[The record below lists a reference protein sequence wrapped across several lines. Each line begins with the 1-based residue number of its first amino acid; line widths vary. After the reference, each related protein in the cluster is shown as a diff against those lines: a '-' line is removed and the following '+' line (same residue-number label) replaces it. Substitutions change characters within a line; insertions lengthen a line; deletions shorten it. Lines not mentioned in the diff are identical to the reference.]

1 MSDGIREELQA
12 LLFDSAPPADVDGEA
27 LFARTFASEEGA
39 GADLL
44 PPDGLF
50 DLPADDPAFD
60 DAAFDDPAFDPAP
73 DGAGPGDG
81 VFGDEALSTEGVT
94 AADGGTDT
102 ADSAGDDAGDS
113 AGDDVWGDPAADAD
127 PAGELPEVPFEPG
140 AGW

>member
-27 LFARTFASEEGA
+27 LFARTFASDEGA

-50 DLPADDPAFD
+50 DLPADDPA
-60 DAAFDDPAFDPAP
+60 DAGL
-73 DGAGPGDG
+73 DGAGLDGAGFDGPGLDG
-81 VFGDEALSTEGVT
+81 AVSGDDALLAGGVT
-94 AADGGTDT
+94 AGDEGADPDP
-102 ADSAGDDAGDS
+102 AGDGPGEDP
-113 AGDDVWGDPAADAD
+113 WGDPAADD
-127 PAGELPEVPFEPG
+127 PAGDAPGLLFEPG

>member
-50 DLPADDPAFD
+50 DLPADDAAFDDAAFD
-60 DAAFDDPAFDPAP
+60 DAAFDDPAFDGTAP
-73 DGAGPGDG
+73 DGTGDG
-81 VFGDEALSTEGVT
+81 LFGDEALPAEGVT
-94 AADGGTDT
+94 AGDEGADT
-102 ADSAGDDAGDS
+102 ADSAGDS
-113 AGDDVWGDPAADAD
+113 AGDDAWGDPAADTD